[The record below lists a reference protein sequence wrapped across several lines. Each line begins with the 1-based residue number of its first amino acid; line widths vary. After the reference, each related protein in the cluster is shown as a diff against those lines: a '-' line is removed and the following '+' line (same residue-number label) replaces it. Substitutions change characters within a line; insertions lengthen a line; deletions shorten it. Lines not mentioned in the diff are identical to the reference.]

1 MNVKKW
7 VPLISMASVLIMFVW
22 GYLAGSFAQSWLAVF
37 AGGIAVA
44 ALTIIGKKQP
54 ENEKDESEEK

>member
-7 VPLISMASVLIMFVW
+7 IPLISMASVLIMFVW
-22 GYLAGSFAQSWLAVF
+22 GYLAGSFAHSWLAVF